1 MDEKAPIGV
10 IVREF
15 ISQNI
20 IVVVLVAL
28 GLLMCGVGAIQYLSS
43 SNKSSEIEFITSTD
57 KSVKGTSDITS
68 KISVYVAGSVQK
80 EGVYALNEG
89 TRIQDALIAAGG
101 LASNADRDFIEKK
114 LNLAQK
120 LIDGGK
126 IYIPAIG
133 EERTVIANLAS
144 NKEGVDTTSDPM
156 VENTDGLINI
166 NNASEK
172 DLDVLPKIGPVTA
185 QKIIAGRPYGSVE
198 ELVSKKILTQK
209 TFDGLKDKI
218 TVQ

>member
-10 IVREF
+10 RIREF
-15 ISQNI
+15 IFQNI
-20 IVVVLVAL
+20 IFVVLVAL
-28 GLLMCGVGAIQYLSS
+28 GLLMCGVGVVQYLSS
-43 SNKSSEIEFITSTD
+43 NNKSSEIEFITASE
-57 KSVKGTSDITS
+57 KNVKGASVTNS

-80 EGVYALNEG
+80 EGVYELSEG
-89 TRIQDALIAAGG
+89 TRIQDAIIAAGG
-101 LASNADRDFIEKK
+101 LSQNADREFIEKK

-133 EERTVIANLAS
+133 EVQNAVVNLAS
-144 NKEGVDTTSDPM
+144 NSFGEDTIDPM
-156 VENTDGLINI
+156 VENSDGLIDI
-166 NNASEK
+166 NSASENE
-172 DLDVLPKIGPVTA
+172 LDTLPKIGPVTA
-185 QKIIAGRPYGSVE
+185 QKIIAGRPYSAIE
-198 ELVSKKILTQK
+198 ELVSKKALTQK